1 MLKLFSIPFG
11 VALAVAHAAVP
22 ASAGEMEPRRA
33 DQPPV
38 VVELFG
44 SQSCSS
50 CPHAAEALAE
60 FARRPDVVALYWHVD
75 YWNNLPAGSDGRWR
89 DPYSDPSYTS
99 RQSAYNLRIRRRST
113 VYTPQIVVDGVAEA
127 IGSRRDDVAAL
138 IDAVRPTESPQ
149 PRIMARLVD
158 GAPDF
163 RVYDA
168 PVGTEALLVSFMRA
182 AITEVPAG
190 ENKGRTLPEVNNVM
204 DVKIFP
210 RDAKA
215 PWTIAAPAPA
225 EGYGCALLIQEAN
238 AGRILAGAYCPAPAD
253 AAARTPPNG

>member
-1 MLKLFSIPFG
+1 MLSLFFISFG
-11 VALAVAHAAVP
+11 VALAFAHAAEP
-22 ASAGEMEPRRA
+22 ASAGELEPRRA

-50 CPHAAEALAE
+50 CPPAAEALAE
-60 FARRPDVVALYWHVD
+60 FSARSDVVALYWHVD

-89 DPYSDPSYTS
+89 DPFSDPSYTD

-127 IGSRRDDVAAL
+127 VGSRRDEVAAL
-138 IDAVRPTESPQ
+138 IDADRPIQSPR

-163 RVYDA
+163 RIYDA
-168 PVGTEALLVSFMRA
+168 PAGTEALLVSFMRS

-204 DVKIFP
+204 DVKIIP
-210 RDAKA
+210 RDPKT
-215 PWTIAAPAPA
+215 PWTIAAPPPGK
-225 EGYGCALLIQEAN
+225 GYGCALLIQEAN
-238 AGRILAGAYCPAPAD
+238 AGPILAGAYCPPPAD
-253 AAARTPPNG
+253 AAALNPPSG